1 MRFNALRLS
10 ALGAVLAMAM
20 AVPALGA
27 DVGDVAPGFE
37 GKEFI
42 NTPSISMKTLRG
54 RVIFYE
60 VFRTW

>member
-1 MRFNALRLS
+1 MRINV
-10 ALGAVLAMAM
+10 LGSVLAMAM

-27 DVGDVAPGFE
+27 EVGDTAPGFE

-42 NTPSISMKTLRG
+42 NTPNISMKKLRG

>member
-1 MRFNALRLS
+1 MRTNV
-10 ALGAVLAMAM
+10 LGAALVMAL
-20 AVPALGA
+20 AVPTLAA
-27 DVGDVAPGFE
+27 EVGQPAPGFE

-42 NTPSISMKTLRG
+42 NTPDVSMKALRG